1 MVTIGIAMFANAAWF
16 GEALAEREWVP
27 AVIHAFVWVTGVFVG
42 SVLRPRRER
51 GKRTENQANNPV
63 PRPNHQRV
71 RSTSMAQR

>member
-42 SVLRPRRER
+42 SVL
-51 GKRTENQANNPV
+51 
-63 PRPNHQRV
+63 
-71 RSTSMAQR
+71 